1 MKLSLISIDSGVV
14 RVATDGKITAE
25 DLRADA
31 HNPFEMILGGNWAS
45 NRVCL
50 DLSHTPY
57 IDSSAIGWLINS
69 HKQFKAHGG
78 QVAIHSIT
86 PGVQKL
92 FELLKIGKVIVL
104 AANEASAVSA
114 LQAMEVAA

>member
-1 MKLSLISIDSGVV
+1 MKLSLISIQSGVV
-14 RVATDGKITAE
+14 RVATDGKITAD
-25 DLRADA
+25 DLRSEG
-31 HNPFEMILGGNWAS
+31 HNPFEVILGGNWAS

-78 QVAIHSIT
+78 QVVLHSIA
-86 PGVQKL
+86 PGVHKL

-104 AANEASAVSA
+104 AANEASAISA
-114 LQAMEVAA
+114 LQGQEVVA